1 LAVKTSDE
9 TSHPTLLAIPLA
21 QLHRGESAV
30 VSRLEPVTGLDGEQA
45 GSLLARLRDLGFVNG
60 ARCEVVARMWPAG
73 DPLAVRVGG
82 STFALRRVEADAV
95 RVTRLAPEPAVR
107 PSLPVED
114 RGAVT
119 A

>member
-1 LAVKTSDE
+1 VKTPHP
-9 TSHPTLLAIPLA
+9 TSHPASTPIPLA
-21 QLHRGESAV
+21 DLRRGESAL
-30 VSRLEPVTGLDGEQA
+30 VSGLEPVAGLKGEQA
-45 GSLLARLRDLGFVNG
+45 GPLLDRLRDLGFVNG
-60 ARCEVVARMWPAG
+60 ARCEVIARMWPGG

-95 RVTRLAPEPAVR
+95 RVTRLAPQPAVR
-107 PSLPVED
+107 PSFPAED